1 MIYKEYKGL
10 DLSSI
15 DKEILSFWQASGI
28 FQKSIDSRPEDKR
41 FVFYEGPPSANGLPG
56 IHHVVGRTIKDIFCR
71 YKTLQGYRVERKGG
85 WDTHGLPVELKV
97 EQELGI
103 TKEDIGTKIS
113 VEEYNQKCRETVM
126 QYKERWDTLTQI
138 MGFWLDLDHP
148 YITFDNS
155 YIESVWWILGQIYEK
170 NLLYRG
176 YTIQPYSPA
185 AGTGL
190 STHELNQP
198 GAYRDVTDTTIVA
211 CFEVV
216 ADQISKINTA
226 FGTAVQDANI
236 LAWTTTPWTL
246 PSNTALAVGAEIDYV
261 LVSSFNP
268 YTHHQQNYILA
279 AALLSNV
286 FLTIGFEVSENT
298 DFRDAIDFV
307 NNHKGEILNQ
317 EERKKRIE
325 LILGRSITENQFE
338 SLKFIVANNKQM
350 VDINDYKNMEELHVF
365 SIEDI
370 KLLIKEKINHLNFT
384 VPYRIIGQAKGIAL
398 EGINY
403 HQLLPFESN
412 LPARIQGNSFRVI
425 LGDFVTTTDGT
436 GIVHIAPSFGADD
449 RRVAI
454 DNGIGELKMVDKEG
468 KFIDGMGYLSGRYV
482 KDYRD
487 EAGYKSPDVDIAI
500 DLKGRDR
507 AWNVQKYVHS
517 YPHCWRTDKPVI
529 YYPLDSWFIQMT
541 ALKDRLIANNDK
553 INWKPAS
560 TGTGR
565 FGQWLENI
573 QDWNLSRSRFW
584 GIPLPI
590 WMSSD
595 RETNVCISSTADLFE
610 KIELANASGLLSNED
625 REANKKYLELWSQ
638 GKGDLHKPYID
649 MVKLVSNNKVLSR
662 ESDVIDVWFDS
673 GSMPYAQWNFPFS
686 NTDKFEQ
693 SYPADFIAEGV
704 DQTRGWFYTLHAIS
718 TILYDQPAYKNVI
731 SNGHVLDK
739 NGEKMSKRKGNVID
753 PFETI
758 GTMGAD
764 ATRWY
769 IISNA
774 SPWDSLKFDIKGVEE
789 VRRKFFGTLYNT
801 YSFFSLYANIDQFVM
816 DESRAIALKD
826 KSELDRWIIS
836 KLNSL
841 KKEVEQALN
850 DYEPTVAAR
859 LIENFVDRNLSNWY
873 VRLSR
878 RRFWKNEV
886 SSDKQAAYETL
897 YECLVTVAQ
906 LMSPIAP
913 FFSEWLYQNLTQ
925 AIRSK
930 AIDNNTPLRYESI
943 HLTTWTAVAIENID
957 SELEHQIELAQD
969 MTSLILSLRKKEQ
982 IKVRQPLQK
991 IIVPI
996 LNEEQKK
1003 TYQGVEEIV
1012 KSETNIKEFEY
1023 VDENS
1028 GLFVKSAKA
1037 NFKTLGKKLGKDM
1050 NAIAGQIAAMTTSDI
1065 SIFQQNQKAIFQAGD
1080 NDYELTIEDIEISTS
1095 DMPGFLVASENGV
1108 TLALDITLTEDL
1120 LDEGIAREFV
1130 NKVQNYRK
1138 DQDYNVVDKINIHYL
1153 PDPHF
1158 ERVLSI
1164 FKNYISN
1171 EVLAHEIVPKESSNM
1186 HEIELNDIKLK
1197 IEITKS

>member
-170 NLLYRG
+170 NLLYQG

-268 YTHHQQNYILA
+268 YTQRRQNYILA
-279 AALLSNV
+279 KNLLSKWFKSEN
-286 FLTIGFEVSENT
+286 EVS
-298 DFRDAIDFV
+298 
-307 NNHKGEILNQ
+307 K
-317 EERKKRIE
+317 EEDMIWDEKKPTYIM
-325 LILGRSITENQFE
+325 L
-338 SLKFIVANNKQM
+338 
-350 VDINDYKNMEELHVF
+350 
-365 SIEDI
+365 
-370 KLLIKEKINHLNFT
+370 
-384 VPYRIIGQAKGIAL
+384 GQAKGIAL
-398 EGINY
+398 EGVNY

-449 RRVAI
+449 RRVAL

-841 KKEVEQALN
+841 KKEVEEAL
-850 DYEPTVAAR
+850 DEYEPTVAAR

-957 SELEHQIELAQD
+957 SELEHQIALAQD

-1065 SIFQQNQKAIFQAGD
+1065 SIFQQNQKAVFQAGD
-1080 NDYELTIEDIEISTS
+1080 NGYELTIEDIEISTS